1 MSLPETHPDLAAQQ
15 EALVRALAGQAPPPA
30 GFDTAQIDATAE
42 SLLKKRARTVAR
54 VWPALARALGDT
66 YAAQFGAYAR
76 ATPLPADGSPV
87 ADGHAFAQV
96 LSRRGDLSEDARW
109 ELLAMQ
115 LQYRFPATG
124 PVRRR
129 WPVVKMMWLRAPRRL
144 VIALGGPW
152 RPGWWTIPLT
162 LASARSVGST

>member
-1 MSLPETHPDLAAQQ
+1 MSLPETHLDLAVQQ
-15 EALVRALAGQAPPPA
+15 EALVRALAGQGPHPA
-30 GFDTAQIDATAE
+30 GFDPAQIDATAE

-54 VWPALARALGDT
+54 VWPALVRALGDT
-66 YAAQFGAYAR
+66 YAAQFADYAR
-76 ATPLPADGSPV
+76 ATPLPGDGTPL

-109 ELLAMQ
+109 ELLSMQ

-129 WPVVKMMWLRAPRRL
+129 GPVVKMMWLRAPRRL
-144 VIALGGPW
+144 VIALGGCW
-152 RPGWWTIPLT
+152 RPRWWTIPLSP
-162 LASARSVGST
+162 ASVRA